1 MDLLT
6 TVSSE
11 RSASTFAKA
20 RIERV
25 IGRVFSVAATSM
37 TIAQIFLVG
46 ISHLEYGDPVYL
58 IVTLSLILLA
68 QLAAVYT
75 FWLGAANKN
84 IYLLHGFA
92 YVIAFVAY
100 PFSVVEVESFPSD
113 YRAWLWWWTGTAT
126 IAMTMYLPKW
136 WAFAYLALMPTSY
149 FFLRLH
155 PIGGG
160 ADLGS
165 ATLDATYI
173 LLYALAV
180 QALVGMLRTAA
191 IEVDIQN
198 DAVAET
204 AARRAEI
211 DATELERQKLDELV
225 HDQVLTTLLLA
236 ANADTTEREAM
247 AAESA
252 NVAIE
257 RMQATASEDSS
268 ELQEVSVS
276 SFIDSLSASLLRGY
290 PAVAINVTKDL
301 DFPVPIAVGIALA
314 DATVQ
319 AMTNSMQHAGAKAN
333 RHVRIKVDHHGLKI
347 VVKDDG
353 KGFWESKIPKDRL
366 GIRNSIRRRANAVGA
381 EVRIAS
387 SPRKGATVILKWSPN
402 A

>member
-1 MDLLT
+1 M
-6 TVSSE
+6 SSV
-11 RSASTFAKA
+11 RTQSTFAKA

-25 IGRVFSVAATSM
+25 IGRVFSLAATGMSLVQ
-37 TIAQIFLVG
+37 TFLVA
-46 ISHLEYGDPVYL
+46 IPHLKYGDSIYL
-58 IVTLSLILLA
+58 FVGLGLILAA
-68 QLAAVYT
+68 QVCAIFT
-75 FWLGAANKN
+75 FWFGAANTDV
-84 IYLLHGFA
+84 YLLHGAAYLVAFA
-92 YVIAFVAY
+92 LY
-100 PFSVVEVESFPSD
+100 PFSVANVTEYPSD
-113 YRAWLWWWTGTAT
+113 YRSWIWWWTGTAT

-136 WAFAYLALMPTSY
+136 WSFAYLGFVPLSY
-149 FFLRLH
+149 FFLRLQ
-155 PIGGG
+155 PAGGA

-180 QALVGMLRTAA
+180 QSLVLLLRAA
-191 IEVDIQN
+191 AVELDTQN

-204 AARRAEI
+204 AARRAEV

-236 ANADTTEREAM
+236 ANADTPERKIM

-252 NVAIE
+252 RVAVE
-257 RMQATASEDSS
+257 RLQAAASGETGD
-268 ELQEVSVS
+268 LQEVSVVS
-276 SFIDSLSASLLRGY
+276 LIDSLATSLKRSY
-290 PAVAINVTKDL
+290 PEVELSITKDL
-301 DFPVPIAVGIALA
+301 DFTIPISVGIALA

-319 AMTNSMQHAGAKAN
+319 AMTNSMQHAGNKAT
-333 RHVRIKVDHHGLKI
+333 RQVRLKADHHGLKI

-353 KGFWESKIPKDRL
+353 KGFWESKIPKNRF
-366 GIRNSIRRRANAVGA
+366 GIRNSIRRRATAVGA